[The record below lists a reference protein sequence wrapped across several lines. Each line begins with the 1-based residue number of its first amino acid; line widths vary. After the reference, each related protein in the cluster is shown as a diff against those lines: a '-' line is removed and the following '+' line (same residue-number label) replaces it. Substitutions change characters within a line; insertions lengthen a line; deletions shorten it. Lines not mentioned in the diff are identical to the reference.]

1 MQPSK
6 YDFSD
11 LEGEAS
17 IRLEAIVGRI
27 GASYNDGF
35 GVNHLDGVNLPR
47 RSEIVAITEKLLEV
61 IFPGFDGRRMGR
73 SEMLG
78 HDVAELLKEIYS
90 ELFDQMCRAIRY
102 VRKVQSCDE
111 CGTNEAVF
119 ALLGALP
126 EIRETVKADVEAAYA
141 GDPAATSCDEIILS
155 YPGIKAI
162 TIQRMA
168 HVLYHQKVPFI
179 PRMMTEYAHSKTGI
193 DIHPGAHLG
202 RGVFIDHG
210 TGVVVGETAVIG
222 DNVRIY
228 QGVTLGAGNFPKDA
242 CGMLIKGNKRHPTIG
257 SNVTIYSGASV
268 LGDIS
273 IGDNSVIG
281 GNVWLTESLPAGTKI
296 TSRPPENKLR
306 FANERKSADGS
317 GR

>member
-1 MQPSK
+1 MRPAK

-17 IRLEAIVGRI
+17 IRLGEIVNRLGE
-27 GASYNDGF
+27 SYKDGF

-47 RSEIVAITEKLLEV
+47 RAEIVAITEKLLEV
-61 IFPGFDGRRMGR
+61 IFPGFDGRRQGR
-73 SEMLG
+73 REMVS
-78 HDVAELLKEIYS
+78 HDVGELLKEIYS

-102 VRKVQSCDE
+102 NRQVVSCEE

-119 ALLGALP
+119 ALLDALP
-126 EIRETVKADVEAAYA
+126 GIRETAKLDVEAAYA
-141 GDPAATSCDEIILS
+141 GDPAATSYDEIILS

-168 HVLYHQKVPFI
+168 HVLYHKKIPFI
-179 PRMMTEYAHSKTGI
+179 PRMMTEHAHSQTGI

-210 TGVVVGETAVIG
+210 TGVVIGETAVIG

-228 QGVTLGAGNFPKDA
+228 QGVTLGAGNIPKDA

-257 SNVTIYSGASV
+257 NNVTIYSGASV
-268 LGDIS
+268 LGDIT

-296 TSRPPENKLR
+296 TSRPPENKLK
-306 FANERKSADGS
+306 FANGQ
-317 GR
+317 G

>member
-1 MQPSK
+1 MQPLK

-11 LEGEAS
+11 LEGAAS
-17 IRLEAIVGRI
+17 VRLAEIVDWI
-27 GASYNDGF
+27 GETYRDGF

-47 RSEIVAITEKLLEV
+47 RAEIVEITEKLLEV
-61 IFPGFDGRRMGR
+61 IFPGFDGRRQGHK
-73 SEMLG
+73 EMIA

-102 VRKVQSCDE
+102 SRKVRSCEE

-119 ALLGALP
+119 ALLDALP
-126 EIRETVKADVEAAYA
+126 QIRETVKLDVEAAYA
-141 GDPAATSCDEIILS
+141 GDPAATSYDEIILS

-168 HVLYHQKVPFI
+168 HVLYHQGVPFI
-179 PRMMTEYAHSKTGI
+179 PRMMTEHAHSQTGI

-210 TGVVVGETAVIG
+210 TGVVIGETAVIG

-257 SNVTIYSGASV
+257 NNVTIYSGASV
-268 LGDIS
+268 LGDIT

-281 GNVWLTESLPAGTKI
+281 GNVWLTESLPPGTKI
-296 TSRPPENKLR
+296 TSRPPENRLK
-306 FANERKSADGS
+306 FANDRA
-317 GR
+317 